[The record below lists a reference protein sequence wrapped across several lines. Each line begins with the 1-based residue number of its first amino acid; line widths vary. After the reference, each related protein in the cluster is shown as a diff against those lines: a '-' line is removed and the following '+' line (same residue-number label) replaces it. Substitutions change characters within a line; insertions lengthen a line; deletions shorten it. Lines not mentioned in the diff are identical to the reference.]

1 MSSETFPTSA
11 KFASTRSPFV
21 YWAQD
26 KESIFLRIE
35 IRGAKQVNLNVPK
48 PDALD
53 FSAVDSSG
61 EKYGFCLKLAGNVK
75 KNPTVKNNG
84 AKIDVILTKEPESS
98 GDFWNYLL
106 PDGSGNRPPWLKFD
120 FDRWQDED
128 GEEESKENAPPADFE
143 EQYKELMAKYMDK
156 AISPEE
162 AIKRMNMMTG
172 TYLMGYNVCMLLA
185 HLYVLLCLFYGYFV
199 EGPGYLESY
208 WARMFSSFVACTSL
222 QYMDVLHSVMG
233 LTKSGWKMVT
243 LQVTGRLAVLWII
256 NGNEEIHAWLP
267 VFILLVNYFIAE
279 QFRYPYY
286 ALHSTG
292 ISLWPITWLRYSMW
306 MLLYPL
312 GLIMESII
320 FLRAIPFYY
329 KSGVYS
335 LQMPNAW
342 NFSYNFGVVLGAFT
356 VVVFP
361 FIAYRLLSHMYKPRE
376 RGLSRRRRGI
386 PVGAG
391 EDFILKGASEKIFR
405 KLRGDYAK

>member
-1 MSSETFPTSA
+1 MSSETFQNSA
-11 KFASTRSPFV
+11 KFDSTRSPFV

-35 IRGAKQVNLNVPK
+35 IRDAKQVNFKVPK
-48 PDALD
+48 ADALD
-53 FSAVDSSG
+53 FSAVDSKG

-75 KNPTVKNNG
+75 KNPTVKNTG
-84 AKIDVILTKEPESS
+84 AKIDVTLTKEPESS
-98 GDFWNYLL
+98 GEFWQFLL
-106 PDGSGNRPPWLKFD
+106 PDGSGSRPPWLKFD

-128 GEEESKENAPPADFE
+128 GEEESKENGPQSDFE
-143 EQYKELMAKYMDK
+143 ASSLINGFESCKNKFQEQYKELMAKYMDK

-162 AIKRMNMMTG
+162 AIKRMNMMMG

-185 HLYVLLCLFYGYFV
+185 HLYILLCLFYGYFI
-199 EGPGYLESY
+199 EGPGYLDSY
-208 WARMFSSFVACTSL
+208 WDRMFSGLVACTAL

-256 NGNEEIHAWLP
+256 NGNDEIHSWLP
-267 VFILLVNYFIAE
+267 VFILMVNYFLAE

-306 MLLYPL
+306 MLLYPI
-312 GLIMESII
+312 GLLMESII
-320 FLRAIPFYY
+320 FLRSIPFYY

-335 LQMPNAW
+335 LQLPNAW
-342 NFSYNFGVVLGAFT
+342 NFSYNFGIVLGVFT
-356 VVVFP
+356 AAVFP
-361 FIAYRLLSHMYKPRE
+361 FIAYRLLSHMHKQR
-376 RGLSRRRRGI
+376 RKQLSI
-386 PVGAG
+386 
-391 EDFILKGASEKIFR
+391 ELEKKR
-405 KLRGDYAK
+405 Q